1 MEKLVAA
8 QPPEREIDIHWRSFE
23 LRPKNA
29 PPIPADYREKI
40 EAGRP
45 QLYATARETYGLEM
59 NPGPF
64 GIDSRPALIGAKFA
78 EAAGLGAAYNEA
90 VMRVYWQEASDISD
104 HAVLID
110 LAENVGLD
118 AQEFAD
124 ALADPAYIAQVD
136 QDIDMARTYGLNS
149 VPSLVFDNKYLIP
162 GAQPLEALQN
172 AVESIASER
181 NDSA

>member
-1 MEKLVAA
+1 
-8 QPPEREIDIHWRSFE
+8 
-23 LRPKNA
+23 
-29 PPIPADYREKI
+29 
-40 EAGRP
+40 
-45 QLYATARETYGLEM
+45 
-59 NPGPF
+59 
-64 GIDSRPALIGAKFA
+64 
-78 EAAGLGAAYNEA
+78 
-90 VMRVYWQEASDISD
+90 MRRQSAWI
-104 HAVLID
+104 
-110 LAENVGLD
+110 

-136 QDIDMARTYGLNS
+136 QDIDMARAYGLNS